1 MRKPLSMLGFVF
13 LGATF
18 GAFAAGNPELGE
30 AKAAV
35 CTACHGPD
43 GNSIALPPPA
53 DPWPKLAGQL
63 PEYIVKQVHD
73 FKAGKRK
80 NEQMTPQAQA
90 VAETDLADIAA
101 FFAKQ
106 KPKAEEATNQEIL
119 AAGEKLFRKG
129 KGRPNVVPGCIGCH
143 GPDGIG
149 NRDWN
154 KLMVR
159 VPAVLAPSLGGQ
171 HASYLVK
178 QLKAYKDGSRANDE
192 ARVMRDIAA
201 RLDDNEIAAVAEYL
215 STRGH

>member
-1 MRKPLSMLGFVF
+1 MRKPLSLLGFAF
-13 LGATF
+13 LGATC
-18 GAFAAGNPELGE
+18 GALAAGNPELGE

-35 CTACHGPD
+35 CMGCHGPD

-63 PEYIVKQVHD
+63 PDYIVKQVHD

-106 KPKAEEATNQEIL
+106 KPKAEEATNKELL
-119 AAGEKLFRKG
+119 ASGEKLFRKG
-129 KGRPNVVPGCIGCH
+129 KGRPSVVPACIGCH
-143 GPDGIG
+143 GPDGVG
-149 NRDWN
+149 NRDWD

-159 VPAVLAPSLGGQ
+159 VPSVLAPSIGGQ

-192 ARVMRDIAA
+192 AKVMRDIAS
-201 RLDDNEIAAVAEYL
+201 RLDESDIAAVAEYL